1 VLLSFVQTLRGFG
14 GFFLK
19 GNMDNEEFLK
29 QLRICFNKNWDYDMG
44 ISHTLEL
51 INSVITENKYII
63 HKPMSDEDFKSDK
76 YA

>member
-1 VLLSFVQTLRGFG
+1 
-14 GFFLK
+14 
-19 GNMDNEEFLK
+19 MDNEEFLK